1 MNYNERIRLVW
12 ICIII
17 AFVFI
22 ILGCI
27 SFLQK
32 SMDANVA
39 LLSALWFLN
48 MILLVIMTYQ
58 ALLFHSDCKIVIFLI
73 FFIALLFATLWVLQ
87 YNENII
93 NANLSI
99 VIAMIA
105 ILILIQF
112 IPLTI
117 FPLAV
122 LSLLVWLITFF
133 YLNHQLNK
141 L

>member
-1 MNYNERIRLVW
+1 MSNYNERTRLVW

-32 SMDANVA
+32 LMDGNVA

-58 ALLFHSDCKIVIFLI
+58 ALLFRPGCKIVIFVI
-73 FFIALLFATLWVLQ
+73 FFIALLFSTLWVLQ

-93 NANLSI
+93 YANMSVVFTI
-99 VIAMIA
+99 IA
-105 ILILIQF
+105 ILVLIQF
-112 IPLTI
+112 IPLSI

-122 LSLLVWLITFF
+122 MSLLVWLLAFF
-133 YLNHQLNK
+133 YLNHQLN
-141 L
+141 